1 MLYPSISQAGKKK
14 KKALREALKIESEG
28 GVQDFADQ
36 GFCRP
41 RVLILCPFR
50 GTALKVVENVKRIL
64 GINTSMSNKEKFEE
78 EFGPPDDDS
87 ENENESEDDGES
99 ETAAG
104 KSKRKS
110 KKRKVGTDRPED
122 WKALFEGDEII
133 LHYPALPYPT
143 LTTQPYPTCTGTF
156 INICHGYSDI
166 CLLA

>member
-1 MLYPSISQAGKKK
+1 VEQCIAFRSHRAKSTIYHLYPNSANSISQSGKKK
-14 KKALREALKIESEG
+14 KKALREALKIESES

-50 GTALKVVENVKRIL
+50 GTALKVVESIKRIL
-64 GINTSMSNKEKFEE
+64 GDNTSMSNKDKFEE

-87 ENENESEDDGES
+87 EDGSEDEKDS

-110 KKRKVGTDRPED
+110 KNRKVGTDRPED
-122 WKALFEGDEII
+122 WKALFEGNA
-133 LHYPALPYPT
+133 P
-143 LTTQPYPTCTGTF
+143 
-156 INICHGYSDI
+156 
-166 CLLA
+166 